1 MDCSIRKY
9 IAQEQEREQQQT
21 TVQIPEHR
29 LFTYI
34 MAHGYAV
41 HTQWFLCQ
49 KTLPKSTHAHICTDV
64 KHLSNSIMVS
74 EQVHCW
80 RPASSLPHT
89 TCILSE
95 FGFLPSGMVYFAFF
109 QQPVSNKFMCS
120 LFCILYFG
128 IGSHVDSIIWIMM
141 SRQQH
146 GQVYLN
152 PYHVTTI
159 YCNY

>member
-1 MDCSIRKY
+1 
-9 IAQEQEREQQQT
+9 
-21 TVQIPEHR
+21 
-29 LFTYI
+29 
-34 MAHGYAV
+34 
-41 HTQWFLCQ
+41 
-49 KTLPKSTHAHICTDV
+49 
-64 KHLSNSIMVS
+64 MVS

-128 IGSHVDSIIWIMM
+128 IGSP
-141 SRQQH
+141 RGQH
-146 GQVYLN
+146 DLN
-152 PYHVTTI
+152 HDEQATAWSGVS
-159 YCNY
+159 